1 MQRLPQQH
9 SPSIMHG
16 PQTSI
21 DQLSVRPS
29 IRTTTLFCSHSF
41 AALLYVCSTEPLS
54 CNNKNINNKIL
65 QQLTSE
71 VIERFYT
78 TNTCKQKSA
87 SCTLKSTL
95 GWEHNR
101 EMQKVVLLFSVFF
114 LGEPNATR
122 VSESFVRLRKEKKSA
137 RFNSKELLVFAFKH

>member
-1 MQRLPQQH
+1 MQRTSQQH

-41 AALLYVCSTEPLS
+41 AALLYVYSTEPLS
-54 CNNKNINNKIL
+54 CNNKIL

-101 EMQKVVLLFSVFF
+101 EMQKVVLLFSDFF

-137 RFNSKELLVFAFKH
+137 RFNSKELLVLAFKH